1 MLGFLKRMRLA
12 SELKELRLQK
22 DIADLRS
29 SAIQNSTPLSAITQG
44 SSLYDMLTNGVSHAG
59 PVINEQTAMSV
70 SAVYACVRLISGAIA
85 GMPLPVYQSTKDG
98 RDKIDHEYG
107 QLLNREPVPAMSSA
121 VFWEYVGYSMLLQGD
136 AFAIIRR
143 RGDSAIGFD
152 PVHPLR
158 VAVKNNQGRLTYTVF
173 NQDSGAKTYDQDDI
187 LHFPGVGFDGL
198 RSMSPIRYAAK
209 QAIGIALAADEYSAR
224 FFSNGARPDI
234 VLEVPGTVT
243 QEQADVIRKSWVDR
257 FGGVSNSHAPAIGAG
272 GMKVHEISINAEDAQ
287 LIATR
292 QFQVT
297 DIARIYG
304 VPPHMVGETDKST
317 SWGSGIEQLG
327 IGFVKYTLRPHLNR
341 IEQEL
346 NRKLFRSPKIFVEF
360 NVNGLIEGDS
370 RAESEYFAKAIGG
383 PGAQGWMSVNEIRK
397 LKNLKPDEGY
407 DHVTRAAAGAT
418 GAKLEQTAPSPAK

>member
-1 MLGFLKRMRLA
+1 MLGFVKRMRLA
-12 SELKELRLQK
+12 SELKELRMAK
-22 DIADLRS
+22 EIADLRS
-29 SAIQNSTPLSAITQG
+29 SGIQNSTPLSAITQG
-44 SSLYDMLTNGVSHAG
+44 TSLYDMLTNGVSHAG

-70 SAVYACVRLISGAIA
+70 GAVYACVRLISGAIA
-85 GMPLPVYQSTKDG
+85 GMPLPIYQSNKDG
-98 RDKIDHEYG
+98 RDKIEHEYS
-107 QLLNREPVPAMSSA
+107 QLLNRQPILTMSSA

-143 RGDSAIGFD
+143 RGEVAIGFE

-158 VAVKNNQGRLTYTVF
+158 VAVKNNDGRLAYTVF
-173 NQDSGAKTYDQDDI
+173 GVDSGGVTYDQDDI

-209 QAIGIALAADEYSAR
+209 QAIGIALAADEYSGR

-234 VLEVPGTVT
+234 VLEVPGTIT

-272 GMKVHEISINAEDAQ
+272 GMKVHEITINAEDAQ

-304 VPPHMVGETDKST
+304 VPPHMIGETEKST
-317 SWGSGIEQLG
+317 SWGSGIEQMG

-346 NRKLFRSPKIFVEF
+346 NRKLFRNPKTFVEF

-370 RAESEYFAKAIGG
+370 KAEAEYFGKALGG
-383 PGAQGWMSVNEIRK
+383 PGTQGWMSVNEVRR
-397 LKNLKPDEGY
+397 LKNLKPADGY
-407 DHVTRAAAGAT
+407 DQVTRAASGAT
-418 GAKLEQTAPSPAK
+418 GAKIEQTP

>member
-1 MLGFLKRMRLA
+1 MLGFLKRMQLS
-12 SELKELRLQK
+12 SELKELRMQK
-22 DIADLRS
+22 EIADLRS
-29 SAIQNSTPLSAITQG
+29 TGIQNSTPLSAITQG
-44 SSLYDMLTNGVSHAG
+44 SSLYDMLSNGVSHAG

-70 SAVYACVRLISGAIA
+70 GAVYACVRLISGAIA
-85 GMPLPVYQSTKDG
+85 GMPLPIYQSTKDG

-107 QLLNREPVPAMSSA
+107 QLLNRQPIQTMSSA

-143 RGDSAIGFD
+143 RGETAVGLE

-158 VAVKNNQGRLTYTVF
+158 VAVKNYEGSLIYTVF
-173 NQDSGAKTYDQDDI
+173 GQAGGAETFNQDDM

-209 QAIGIALAADEYSAR
+209 QAIGIALAADEYSGR

-234 VLEVPGTVT
+234 VLEIPGTLT
-243 QEQADVIRKSWVDR
+243 QEQADVIRKSWIDR
-257 FGGVSNSHAPAIGAG
+257 FGGASNSHAPAIGAG
-272 GMKVHEISINAEDAQ
+272 GMKVHEITINAEDAQ

-304 VPPHMVGETDKST
+304 VPPHMVGETSNST
-317 SWGSGIEQLG
+317 SWGTGIEQQS

-346 NRKLFRSPKIFVEF
+346 NRKLFRSPKVFVEF

-370 RAESEYFAKAIGG
+370 KAESEYFGKALGG
-383 PGAQGWMSVNEIRK
+383 PGTQGWMSVNEVRRI
-397 LKNLKPDEGY
+397 KNLKPVDGY
-407 DHVTRAAAGAT
+407 DQVTRAVSGAT
-418 GAKLEQTAPSPAK
+418 GAKN

>member
-1 MLGFLKRMRLA
+1 MLGFVKRMRLA
-12 SELKELRLQK
+12 SELKELRMAK
-22 DIADLRS
+22 EIADLRS
-29 SAIQNSTPLSAITQG
+29 SGIQNSTPLSAITQG
-44 SSLYDMLTNGVSHAG
+44 TSLYDMLTNGVSHAG

-70 SAVYACVRLISGAIA
+70 GAVYACVRLISGAIA
-85 GMPLPVYQSTKDG
+85 GMPLPIYQSTKDG
-98 RDKIDHEYG
+98 RDKIEHEYS
-107 QLLNREPVPAMSSA
+107 QLLNRQPILTMSSA

-143 RGDSAIGFD
+143 RRETAIGFE

-158 VAVKNNQGRLTYTVF
+158 VAVKNNEGRLAYTVF
-173 NQDSGAKTYDQDDI
+173 GVDSGGVTYDQDDI

-209 QAIGIALAADEYSAR
+209 QAIGIALAADEYSGR

-234 VLEVPGTVT
+234 VLEVPGTIT

-272 GMKVHEISINAEDAQ
+272 GMKVHEITINAEDAQ

-304 VPPHMVGETDKST
+304 VPPHMIGETEKST
-317 SWGSGIEQLG
+317 SWGSGIEQMG

-346 NRKLFRSPKIFVEF
+346 NRKLFRNPKTFVEF

-370 RAESEYFAKAIGG
+370 KAEAEYFGKALGG
-383 PGAQGWMSVNEIRK
+383 PGTQGWMSVNEVRR
-397 LKNLKPDEGY
+397 LKNLKPADGY
-407 DHVTRAAAGAT
+407 DQVTRAASGAT
-418 GAKLEQTAPSPAK
+418 GAKIEQTP